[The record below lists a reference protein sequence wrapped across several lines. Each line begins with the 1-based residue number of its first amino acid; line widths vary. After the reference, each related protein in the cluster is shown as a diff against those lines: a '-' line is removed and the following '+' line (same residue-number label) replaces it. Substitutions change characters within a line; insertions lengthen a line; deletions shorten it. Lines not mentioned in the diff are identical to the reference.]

1 VFFAVLLGR
10 SDSDVLR
17 VVHSLITSS
26 YLDKDFTNDA
36 WEMEAVTTLKNDFL
50 EQQYTLVF
58 MKRISLDDLACIA
71 SYFQ

>member
-1 VFFAVLLGR
+1 
-10 SDSDVLR
+10 
-17 VVHSLITSS
+17 
-26 YLDKDFTNDA
+26 
-36 WEMEAVTTLKNDFL
+36 MEAVTTLKNDFL